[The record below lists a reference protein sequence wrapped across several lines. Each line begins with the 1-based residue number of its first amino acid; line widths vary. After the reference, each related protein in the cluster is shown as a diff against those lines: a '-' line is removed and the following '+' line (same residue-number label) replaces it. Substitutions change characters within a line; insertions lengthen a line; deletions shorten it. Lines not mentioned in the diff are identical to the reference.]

1 MIGDDTSLPIT
12 HTGSST
18 LQSSPHSFLLHDV
31 FCVPSMKHNLIYV
44 SQFFLTNNVSI
55 EFFPRSFLMK
65 DLRTGA
71 TLLIDNSKDGV
82 YKWLT
87 IHEKSKPLLI
97 FASIKASTS
106 NWHHHLGHPSTKV
119 LSHLMSSQ
127 LIHLSFTSIRNFS
140 YNSCHCNKSHKL
152 HFFASSPTSTSSLQ
166 LLYSDVWCSPV
177 ESFNDNKYYVIFI
190 DHFTK
195 YIWFYL
201 NYDVLDI
208 FIHFKLL
215 VEKKFNKQIIH
226 LYTNN
231 CEECLAL
238 NFFLAH
244 HGVSHFTTH
253 SHTPEHNG
261 YSECR
266 HRELLELGLG
276 HTAWQ
281 MNKMISI
288 ITEVEA
294 TNFCQSWVKTP
305 KPFSRSNVTIGN
317 AFITSSSPRFN
328 IYGTDFGWGRPVAV
342 RSGGGNKF
350 DGTITVFQ
358 GAEEGSI
365 DIEAI
370 LSPETLEAMM
380 EDVEFMEVVTI

>member
-1 MIGDDTSLPIT
+1 MTSDLQNLFLHYDSTGHNDIMIGDDTSLPIT

-266 HRELLELGLG
+266 HLHIVETSLTLL
-276 HTAWQ
+276 HHAS
-281 MNKMISI
+281 MS
-288 ITEVEA
+288 
-294 TNFCQSWVKTP
+294 
-305 KPFSRSNVTIGN
+305 
-317 AFITSSSPRFN
+317 
-328 IYGTDFGWGRPVAV
+328 
-342 RSGGGNKF
+342 
-350 DGTITVFQ
+350 
-358 GAEEGSI
+358 
-365 DIEAI
+365 
-370 LSPETLEAMM
+370 LSFWLEA
-380 EDVEFMEVVTI
+380 FAIVVYLIN